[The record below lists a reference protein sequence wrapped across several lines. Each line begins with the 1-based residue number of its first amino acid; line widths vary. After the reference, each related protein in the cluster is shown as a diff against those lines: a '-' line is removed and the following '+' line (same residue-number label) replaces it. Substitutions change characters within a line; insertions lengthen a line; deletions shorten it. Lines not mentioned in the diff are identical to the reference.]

1 MRLSELILAVV
12 TVVAF
17 LPGHAANAD
26 DSTSLSGSHTEAA
39 AEGRS
44 HDESAYA
51 DPGRDALTFAPT
63 YLVGEILSLQL
74 SRARNQGVVINEDTG
89 DTLLSTGDLRYRLEP
104 GVRVTMGVSLS
115 ERTTLEA
122 SYFGLPDWTA
132 RRTVEGDDNLSL
144 PGDIAQTA
152 VDFLDAD
159 QMSVLY
165 LSELHNFEIN
175 LVRPVG
181 GSNLALLAGF
191 RYVGLR
197 ERFDI
202 NSFDADSGRS
212 DYDIHSEAHL
222 FGAQIGGR
230 LQRQYG
236 QFGLD
241 FIGKAGIFGNDAGQ
255 HTLLGDSNNTVI
267 VRDSITHRVGAAFV
281 GEIGLTGKVQLNP
294 RWCLRGGYSALWLEG
309 VVRAPDQ
316 LDFTDTAT
324 SGTAL
329 IFGSAFLH
337 GPNIGLE
344 AQW

>member
-1 MRLSELILAVV
+1 MRLREWILAVV

-17 LPGHAANAD
+17 LPAQPANAD
-26 DSTSLSGSHTEAA
+26 DSISLSGAHTEAA
-39 AEGRS
+39 AEGGI
-44 HDESAYA
+44 HNESGYA
-51 DPGRDALTFAPT
+51 DPGRDAFTFAPT
-63 YLVGEILSLQL
+63 YLVGEILALRL
-74 SRARNQGVVINEDTG
+74 SRARNQALVINEDTG
-89 DTLLSTGDLRYRLEP
+89 DTLLTTGDLRYRLEP
-104 GVRVTMGVSLS
+104 GVRVTMGVSLN
-115 ERTTLEA
+115 ECTTLEA

-144 PGDIAQTA
+144 PGDIAHTA
-152 VDFLDAD
+152 LDFLDAD
-159 QMSVLY
+159 RMTVLY
-165 LSELHNFEIN
+165 LSELHNVEVN
-175 LVRPVG
+175 VVRPVG
-181 GSNLALLAGF
+181 SSDLSLLAGF

-197 ERFDI
+197 ERFNI

-212 DYDIHSEAHL
+212 DYDIHTESRL

-230 LQRQYG
+230 LQKQSGR
-236 QFGLD
+236 FGLD
-241 FIGKAGIFGNDAGQ
+241 FVGKAGIFGNDAQQ
-255 HTLLGDSNNTVI
+255 HTFLGDSNNTV
-267 VRDSITHRVGAAFV
+267 VLRDSITHRAGAAFV
-281 GEIGLTGKVQLNP
+281 GEIGLTGKMQLNP

-316 LDFTDTAT
+316 LDFTDTST

>member
-1 MRLSELILAVV
+1 MRREELILAVV
-12 TVVAF
+12 AVVAC
-17 LPGHAANAD
+17 LPAQPAGAD
-26 DSTSLSGSHTEAA
+26 DSTSLSGSRTEAA
-39 AEGRS
+39 AEGRPQ
-44 HDESAYA
+44 DEGGYA
-51 DPGRDALTFAPT
+51 DFSRHASDFAPT
-63 YLVGEILSLQL
+63 YLVGEILSLHL
-74 SRARNQGVVINEDTG
+74 SRARNQALVINEDTG
-89 DTLLSTGDLRYRLEP
+89 DTLLTTGDLRYRLEP
-104 GVRVTMGVSLS
+104 GVRLTMGVSLN

-144 PGDIAQTA
+144 PGDIAHTA
-152 VDFLDAD
+152 LDFLDAD
-159 QMSVLY
+159 EMKVLY
-165 LSELHNFEIN
+165 LSELHNFEVN
-175 LVRPVG
+175 VVRPVA
-181 GSNLALLAGF
+181 GSNLSLLAGF
-191 RYVGLR
+191 RYLGLR

-202 NSFDADSGRS
+202 NSFDSDSGRS

-236 QFGLD
+236 RFGLD
-241 FIGKAGIFGNDAGQ
+241 FVGKAGIFGNDAQQ
-255 HTLLGDSNNTVI
+255 HTFLGDSNNTVI
-267 VRDSITHRVGAAFV
+267 VRDSITHRTGAAFV
-281 GEIGLTGKVQLNP
+281 GELGLTGKMQLNP

-329 IFGSAFLH
+329 HFGSAFLH

>member
-1 MRLSELILAVV
+1 MA
-12 TVVAF
+12 
-17 LPGHAANAD
+17 
-26 DSTSLSGSHTEAA
+26 
-39 AEGRS
+39 
-44 HDESAYA
+44 
-51 DPGRDALTFAPT
+51 
-63 YLVGEILSLQL
+63 LQL
-74 SRARNQGVVINEDTG
+74 SRARNQAVVINEDTG

-104 GVRVTMGVSLS
+104 GVRLTMGVSLN
-115 ERTTLEA
+115 ERTILEA

-132 RRTVEGDDNLSL
+132 RRTVNGEDNLSL
-144 PGDIAQTA
+144 PGDIALA
-152 VDFLDAD
+152 ALDFLDAD
-159 QMSVLY
+159 EMKVLY

-175 LVRPVG
+175 LVRPVAG
-181 GSNLALLAGF
+181 KDWSLLAGF

-212 DYDIHSEAHL
+212 DYDIRSEAHL

-236 QFGLD
+236 RFGLD
-241 FIGKAGIFGNDAGQ
+241 FVGKAGIFGNDAQQ
-255 HTLLGDSNNTVI
+255 HTFLGDSNNTVI
-267 VRDSITHRVGAAFV
+267 VRDSITHRTGAAFV
-281 GEIGLTGKVQLNP
+281 GELSLTGKMPLNS

-329 IFGSAFLH
+329 RFGSAFLH